1 MIDNTMLSDS
11 ILSKKVF
18 NSDCFIAYAPRN
30 DTSAFY
36 VIAKQSPGHP
46 NEVQRLKFLYIKLE

>member
-18 NSDCFIAYAPRN
+18 NLDCFIAYAPRN

-36 VIAKQSPGHP
+36 VIVKQS
-46 NEVQRLKFLYIKLE
+46 QRLKFLYIKLE